1 MGEAPLFHQPTGRL
15 LGSSRHHASSS
26 ISSIG
31 QRATDDLLSSM
42 TPSTALDA
50 FRNPT
55 GALKK
60 CLDTATAAE
69 QSFALGAA
77 IASKNIYDWLTELSG
92 WVWPT
97 DKDGSSGFDPAASRA
112 RQKRGSYYDD
122 VADETRADENED
134 LIGDKA
140 WLGCLQAS
148 DVVHY
153 EQRLA
158 SIQAELDDMDIE
170 GIKRHV
176 LYNHILPLSRPGTPM
191 SARSAVSATGSTAS
205 FYNKMDDITALVTA
219 TVVQTLPNLSR
230 LVRLM
235 SSWRVRLLVLR
246 RVPMTLKLLDDAEIA
261 LRSGWNVINADM
273 NKNSSLAATADDST
287 VMPQRPTLLRHD
299 FEVIKSVLGQKTAQ
313 AGRAIDF
320 MLDQLDGRPETVP
333 SEWIDRMDGLEKG
346 YGDWIAVCEKMMT
359 DAELAKTVRP
369 RPSVQILDQT
379 PDDST
384 KRPTSSASTM
394 TTVITSHEQTETPP
408 LTKVQARNSHIT
420 EISPPSSPPSMSRHQ
435 RARSTSFTDIP
446 PLLEEDESILEGTP
460 PKSPLEP
467 SLLEDSE
474 PETPQQLPQIR
485 QDHADELQQKISSI
499 LGSIPAKIHLS
510 SQPSPI
516 NHLNPP
522 DLQLPHL
529 NTKSSRHFDR
539 SSTPRSQSRSQSAMS
554 TRSSRAGTPA
564 FLLAPAFARTTR
576 SRMQRDIQVYHL
588 SRESTGEPPIK
599 LFIRLV
605 GENGDRCMV
614 RVGGGWADLGEYLKE
629 YAIHH
634 GRRSKGGSASKVEV
648 KDIPTSSPG
657 NRPSSALDSP
667 ITPLHVRKTRRS
679 FGGMDDSASSAMRQA
694 FQPKTPLSVL
704 SVDSTAHADNQSH
717 QITPPS
723 ESSTRSRSS
732 SRLSWAEEDSLLGM
746 SGPTGKQIEL
756 DAERKE
762 WIENVKEKVRIASGE
777 RRVPPTSGGS
787 PGETFFG
794 EINKVGGT
802 KRLFRRGNQ

>member
-1 MGEAPLFHQPTGRL
+1 MGEAHLLHQPTGRL

-50 FRNPT
+50 FRNPA

-92 WVWPT
+92 WAWPT
-97 DKDGSSGFDPAASRA
+97 DKDGSSGFDPAASRG
-112 RQKRGSYYDD
+112 RQKRDSYYDD
-122 VADETRADENED
+122 VADETRADEKD
-134 LIGDKA
+134 DVAGDKA
-140 WLGCLQAS
+140 WLGCLQTS
-148 DVVHY
+148 DVIHY
-153 EQRLA
+153 EQRLV
-158 SIQAELDDMDIE
+158 SIQTELDDMDIE

-191 SARSAVSATGSTAS
+191 SARSAVSATGSTASTAS

-261 LRSGWNVINADM
+261 LRSGWNVIDADM
-273 NKNSSLAATADDST
+273 NKNSSSTAMS
-287 VMPQRPTLLRHD
+287 QRSTLLRHD

-333 SEWIDRMDGLEKG
+333 SEWIDRMDCLEKG
-346 YGDWIAVCEKMMT
+346 YGDWIAICEKMMT
-359 DAELAKTVRP
+359 EAELAKTIRP
-369 RPSVQILDQT
+369 RPSIQVLDQT
-379 PDDST
+379 PDDSE

-408 LTKVQARNSHIT
+408 LPKVQARNSRIS

-435 RARSTSFTDIP
+435 RARSTSFTEIP

-485 QDHADELQQKISSI
+485 PDHADELQQKISSI

-554 TRSSRAGTPA
+554 ARSSRAGTPA

-634 GRRSKGGSASKVEV
+634 GRRSKGGNASKVEV
-648 KDIPTSSPG
+648 KDIPTSSPS
-657 NRPSSALDSP
+657 NRPASALDSP

-679 FGGMDDSASSAMRQA
+679 FGGMDESASAVRHA

-777 RRVPPTSGGS
+777 RRLPPTSGGS

>member
-1 MGEAPLFHQPTGRL
+1 MGEAHLFHQPTGRL

-60 CLDTATAAE
+60 CLDSATATE
-69 QSFALGAA
+69 QAFALGAA
-77 IASKNIYDWLTELSG
+77 IASKNIYDWLTELSE
-92 WVWPT
+92 WTWPT
-97 DKDGSSGFDPAASRA
+97 DKDGSSGFDSTASRG
-112 RQKRGSYYDD
+112 RQKRDSHHDD
-122 VADETRADENED
+122 VAEESRADEKD
-134 LIGDKA
+134 GIVGHKA
-140 WLGCLQAS
+140 WLGCLQTS
-148 DVVHY
+148 EVLHY

-191 SARSAVSATGSTAS
+191 SARSAASTGSTAS

-261 LRSGWNVINADM
+261 LRSGWNVIDADI
-273 NKNSSLAATADDST
+273 NKKSSSTATVEDEAAI
-287 VMPQRPTLLRHD
+287 PQRSTLLRHD
-299 FEVIKSVLGQKTAQ
+299 FEVMKSVLGQKTAQ
-313 AGRAIDF
+313 AGSAIDF

-346 YGDWIAVCEKMMT
+346 YGDWIAVCEKMMA
-359 DAELAKTVRP
+359 DAELAKTIRP
-369 RPSVQILDQT
+369 RPSIQALDQT
-379 PDDST
+379 PEAT
-384 KRPTSSASTM
+384 AKRPTSSASTM
-394 TTVITSHEQTETPP
+394 TTLITSHEQTETPP
-408 LTKVQARNSHIT
+408 LPKAQSRNNRVA
-420 EISPPSSPPSMSRHQ
+420 EISPPSSPPSMSRHE
-435 RARSTSFTDIP
+435 RARSTSFTEIP

-474 PETPQQLPQIR
+474 PETPQQLPHIR
-485 QDHADELQQKISSI
+485 PDHADELQQKISSI

-510 SQPSPI
+510 SQPNPI

-554 TRSSRAGTPA
+554 ARSSRAGTPA

-576 SRMQRDIQVYHL
+576 SRLQRDIQVYHL

-634 GRRSKGGSASKVEV
+634 GRRSKGSSASKVEV

-657 NRPSSALDSP
+657 NRPASALDSP

-679 FGGMDDSASSAMRQA
+679 FGGMEDSASSARQA

-777 RRVPPTSGGS
+777 RRLPPTSGGS
-787 PGETFFG
+787 PGENFFG